1 MVALVTLEDV
11 NFRLRLDL
19 ERAEDGEEEG
29 EAGAFTDER
38 VPGIQRLIED
48 ATGIV
53 LDYLKTDGA
62 QWSLEAGEEEGEEAP
77 GPVPATVTAAI
88 CLVVRN
94 LYDEV
99 DEPLSPAV
107 RALLERHRDPALA

>member
-19 ERAEDGEEEG
+19 ERSEGEEEAG
-29 EAGAFTDER
+29 EFTDDR
-38 VPGIQRLIED
+38 VPGFERLIED

-53 LDYLKTDGA
+53 LDYLKTDGS
-62 QWSLEAGEEEGEEAP
+62 QWTLDPGEEEGEDAP
-77 GPVPATVTAAI
+77 SAVPAPVTAAI
-88 CLVVRN
+88 ILVVRN

-99 DEPLSPAV
+99 EEPLSPAV
-107 RALLERHRDPALA
+107 KSLLYRLRDPALA